1 METHNKKLL
10 EWFKK
15 RDIPINDIE
24 LLHQAFVHSSYAYE
38 RPEDGQSNERLEFL
52 GDAVLDQVVSEYLFN
67 NYHEAKEGE
76 MTKWRAAVVCELT
89 LADVARKL
97 GLQSFLLLGKGMQ
110 KTALKHSDALLADCM
125 EALIGALYLDQGYAA
140 VEKLLEQHIK
150 YYVNLAVQGKLKP
163 DYKTALQEY
172 TQSQYHIVPDYRVV
186 EERGP
191 AHAREFAVEVSFND
205 IVWGIAE
212 GNSKKEAEQH
222 AAKEAWQK
230 LHLEEKE

>member
-1 METHNKKLL
+1 VEHSYANIY
-10 EWFKK
+10 EWFKA
-15 RDIPINDIE
+15 RGIPVGNLE
-24 LLHQAFVHSSYAYE
+24 LIHRAFVHSSYSYE
-38 RPEDGQSNERLEFL
+38 KPEEGESNERLEFL
-52 GDAVLDQVVSEYLFN
+52 GDAVLDLIVSEYLINSFQ
-67 NYHEAKEGE
+67 EAKEGD

-89 LADVARKL
+89 LAEVARKL

-125 EALIGALYLDQGYAA
+125 EALIGALYLDQGYNA
-140 VEKLLEQHIK
+140 VQKLLEQHIR
-150 YYVNLAVQGKLKP
+150 YYINQAIKGKLKP

-172 TQSQYHIVPDYRVV
+172 TQSEYHIVPNYSVI

-191 AHAREFAVEVSFND
+191 AHAKEFVVEVSFNGT
-205 IVWGIAE
+205 VWGVAD

-230 LHLEEKE
+230 LHLDTII